1 MCSSDLVLGKDKG
14 YLIESRLLPIARKHG
29 LRDLGE
35 LAAALRGPRR
45 DALTP
50 DVVDAITT
58 NESFFFRDGKPFD
71 SFKNKVL
78 PELLE
83 RRAATRQINIWC
95 AAASTGQEPYSLA
108 MILREEAAK
117 LAGWQCQIIGTDISP
132 TALDRAKA
140 GLYTQFEVQRGLSI
154 QRLMTHFEKKGEMWQ
169 IKSDLQG
176 RVQYRLLNL
185 LGNIK
190 MPIKFDVVYCRNVLI
205 YFDQA
210 TKGRVLAS
218 IASVMRDDGTLFLGG
233 AETVF
238 GITEAFR
245 PIIGQQGMYTVV
257 PKAGRPAAPSAPIKS
272 PGAPAGAPPATP
284 PGLRALG

>member
-1 MCSSDLVLGKDKG
+1 MNPADLESIANIVRANSGIVLGKDKG

-169 IKSDLQG
+169 IKSDQIG
-176 RVQYRLLNL
+176 RAHV
-185 LGNIK
+185 
-190 MPIKFDVVYCRNVLI
+190 
-205 YFDQA
+205 
-210 TKGRVLAS
+210 
-218 IASVMRDDGTLFLGG
+218 
-233 AETVF
+233 
-238 GITEAFR
+238 
-245 PIIGQQGMYTVV
+245 
-257 PKAGRPAAPSAPIKS
+257 
-272 PGAPAGAPPATP
+272 
-284 PGLRALG
+284 